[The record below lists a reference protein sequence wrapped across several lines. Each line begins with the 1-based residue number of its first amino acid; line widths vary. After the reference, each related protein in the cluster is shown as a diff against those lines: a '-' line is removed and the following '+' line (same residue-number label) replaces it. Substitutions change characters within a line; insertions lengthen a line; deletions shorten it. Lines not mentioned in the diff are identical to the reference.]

1 MADNQDPLAALQQLL
16 GDQKNQVGTD
26 NPIVSSDSN
35 GQTVEAVGEVPPA
48 AAPEEEKGPSAEEI
62 AELQKAKAAEDQIKI
77 EEQLAKMQTELKDTP
92 QYQARLSQKQAN
104 EADSEAKRLEER
116 SRRIFQLK
124 HLDS

>member
-16 GDQKNQVGTD
+16 SDQKNQAG
-26 NPIVSSDSN
+26 SDGSVVPSN
-35 GQTVEAVGEVPPA
+35 DQTSGVAGEVPPIA
-48 AAPEEEKGPSAEEI
+48 VVEEEKGPSAEEI

-92 QYQARLSQKQAN
+92 QYQARLSQKEAN
-104 EADSEAKRLEER
+104 DADSEAKRLEER